1 MGVEKEKMGSLE
13 SKVDWGLLANVVP
26 LVLEGLKGKRVSLEN
41 VELWETEGPLEK
53 REIRG
58 LLEDKE

>member
-1 MGVEKEKMGSLE
+1 MEKEKMESLG
-13 SKVDWGLLANVVP
+13 SKVDWGLLANVVL

>member
-1 MGVEKEKMGSLE
+1 MGSLE
-13 SKVDWGLLANVVP
+13 SKVDWGLLANVVL

>member
-1 MGVEKEKMGSLE
+1 MEKEKMGSLE

-26 LVLEGLKGKRVSLEN
+26 LVLEGLKGMRVSLEN